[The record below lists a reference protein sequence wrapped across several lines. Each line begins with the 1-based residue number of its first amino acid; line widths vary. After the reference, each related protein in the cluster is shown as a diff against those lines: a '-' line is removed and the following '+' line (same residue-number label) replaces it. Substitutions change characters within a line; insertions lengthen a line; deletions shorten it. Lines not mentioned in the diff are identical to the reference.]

1 MARAENLSDE
11 DVHPQ
16 YTCHHARKDHVTIY
30 KEYLNTNFEAYKP
43 NCLHAH
49 DYRLPFSSPV
59 SNRDVVT
66 PKANPRLS
74 NGTKSGIKGHI
85 AAEAKANPKEMRTKP
100 TSQLKKGPGSIRKE

>member
-1 MARAENLSDE
+1 
-11 DVHPQ
+11 
-16 YTCHHARKDHVTIY
+16 
-30 KEYLNTNFEAYKP
+30 
-43 NCLHAH
+43 
-49 DYRLPFSSPV
+49 
-59 SNRDVVT
+59 VVT